1 MMVSKTLAVCFLR
14 MNGNDTRTSSR
25 DIFAHDKPGNRRH
38 TITDVWGISFVL
50 SWVLSRGQSCASLGR
65 GWATPRAARKQE
77 QTVTVA
83 TGICGHRQQRYGEPF
98 LRSEKKCHARRH
110 GHRSGMAQSYKG
122 FSLFF
127 RTAARRPAS
136 DGGRGPASPGPGREC
151 CSSWSTGSRG

>member
-1 MMVSKTLAVCFLR
+1 MVSKTLAGCFHGIG
-14 MNGNDTRTSSR
+14 GNDTRTSSR

-98 LRSEKKCHARRH
+98 LRSEKKSAMPVGTDTVRAWHKVTRAFPCFLEQLHAAQPV
-110 GHRSGMAQSYKG
+110 MAD
-122 FSLFF
+122 
-127 RTAARRPAS
+127 AA
-136 DGGRGPASPGPGREC
+136 PASPGPGREC
-151 CSSWSTGSRG
+151 CSSWSTGSCG

>member
-1 MMVSKTLAVCFLR
+1 MVFKTLAGCFHGIG
-14 MNGNDTRTSSR
+14 GNDTRTSSR

-65 GWATPRAARKQE
+65 GWATPRAARKQA
-77 QTVTVA
+77 QAVTVA
-83 TGICGHRQQRYGEPF
+83 TGH
-98 LRSEKKCHARRH
+98 LRASTAALRGALPPIRKKCHARRH